1 MHINCPAF
9 SLNDFQYTV
18 FFILET
24 VFISLEPITEG
35 TRLLRVL
42 LTEYLRF
49 FFLIKI
55 ALTEYRIK

>member
-1 MHINCPAF
+1 MLYKN
-9 SLNDFQYTV
+9 Y
-18 FFILET
+18 
-24 VFISLEPITEG
+24 ISLEKVLTTEG